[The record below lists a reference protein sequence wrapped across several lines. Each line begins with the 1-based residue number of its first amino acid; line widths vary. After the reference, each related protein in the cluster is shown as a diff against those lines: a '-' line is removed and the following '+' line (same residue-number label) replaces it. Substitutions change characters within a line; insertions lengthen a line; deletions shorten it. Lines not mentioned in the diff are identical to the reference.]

1 MIERVRAVGCL
12 LEVREQVDRTEVA
25 DSNFRIVRVER
36 DFGAEVRAVHDA
48 DMLLGRADI
57 AWILERDPGMPGF
70 KQHRQHLAP
79 EVDGRHLLEKRQLA
93 AGRLFF
99 VTKIGVFKRLA
110 DLVVQVGA
118 VRR

>member
-1 MIERVRAVGCL
+1 MIERVRAVGRL
-12 LEVREQVDRTEVA
+12 FEVREQVDRAEVA
-25 DSNFRIVRVER
+25 DRNFRVVRVER

-70 KQHRQHLAP
+70 EQHRQHLAP
-79 EVDGRHLLEKRQLA
+79 EVDGRHFLEQRQLT
-93 AGRLFF
+93 AGSLVF
-99 VTKIGVFKRLA
+99 VTDIGAFKRFA
-110 DLVVQVGA
+110 DLVVQIRA